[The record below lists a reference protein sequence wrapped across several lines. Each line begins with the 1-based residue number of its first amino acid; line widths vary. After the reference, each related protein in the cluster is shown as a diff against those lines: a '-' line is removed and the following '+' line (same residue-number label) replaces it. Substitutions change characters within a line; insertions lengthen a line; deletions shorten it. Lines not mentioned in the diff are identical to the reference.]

1 MGSGIWILVEAI
13 LVFVIIW
20 LFNYYSFVQANKKLN
35 KDDMPLELIYLEGIW
50 KIDPTKINY
59 RRFQITYC
67 FINAFIITCV
77 HLLVFYLVKN
87 KILKIVMWVVLLS
100 LFIIV
105 CYGLLGKYYLYK
117 EKKMAEEDN
126 KDKNKN
132 SEKKVTSKKKK

>member
-1 MGSGIWILVEAI
+1 MGSGIWIFVEAI

-35 KDDMPLELIYLEGIW
+35 KDDMPLELVYLEGIW

-105 CYGLLGKYYLYK
+105 CYGFLGKYYLYK
-117 EKKMAEEDN
+117 EKKMTENDN

-132 SEKKVTSKKKK
+132 SEKKVTSKEKK

>member
-13 LVFVIIW
+13 LVFIAIW
-20 LFNYYSFVQANKKLN
+20 LLNYYGFVKVNKEFN
-35 KDDMPLELIYLEGIW
+35 KEDMPLELIYLEGIW

-59 RRFQITYC
+59 KRFQITYC

-77 HLLVFYLVKN
+77 HLLVFYFIEGRL
-87 KILKIVMWVVLLS
+87 LKIIMWVVLLS

-117 EKKMAEEDN
+117 EKKMTENDN

-132 SEKKVTSKKKK
+132 SEKKVTSKKKR